1 MGYIIKN
8 TQGLV
13 VTRLT
18 DVGRRKISQ
27 GNFNIS
33 YFQVG
38 DSEVSYTA
46 LTDYNFANS
55 MVIEPSYN
63 SQNNVGI
70 PQSTKNYVKY
80 PFYQQGTTGNTYGIP
95 IQNSVIDEVFNSA
108 APTGFFQ
115 QVTQTFTNGTTNS
128 ECFQFLEDGVCYNS
142 QYTTVINNFNGASTI
157 SLSSN
162 PCVDSAT
169 NPISAGTKV
178 AIWIQGETS
187 LNATCNDVTILG
199 TTNCVKP
206 CKNILFYNV
215 VNVAGTFITLDRPL
229 PNFDNTTFNIFTR
242 HARLFFYYS
251 GASDYDLTSPMVYD
265 TNSVINYESICYPTD
280 GFVRVWNMNI
290 PWSESPAGTTSA
302 NLTYQEFGSIDYLGL
317 KEYYGYYNSS
327 GQTDTSGTW
336 YYNSFGE
343 RVNVTPEEQK
353 TIAIVHYSNSSII
366 NWYGEKFACE
376 TYDPTNPGATG
387 QARNFQITI
396 PWLAWHKNEFCCSS
410 QSTTNQSSTTF
421 YIDPPG
427 FDSLDL
433 LEPHYIQSSKNID
446 MNSPGIRYFHLYDT
460 NEAYPDGP
468 PNRVGKVFPDDKI
481 IIFDDEEIVAALS
494 YASNRNWTLPAPR
507 LETVTPGSCG
517 SDTDGLLNDD
527 TECVWITYLFKQRLN
542 GGAQGLHCNY
552 YQKICGPKPD
562 CSTGEQNVSITFGGD
577 FGCMSQGLSYGWG
590 AGQFWI
596 LAQKT
601 NTTDRPDPAKW
612 KAIDFTQTLSGAGFI
627 NASGYINPVGMT
639 SLNFT
644 ISQSDYDSGVQYSL
658 SNQIDVKVLNDTNE
672 YAMNFGDETFFHG
685 YIQTDIQATIYEMR
699 YLINLPSNQ
708 FTFSSN
714 PSWSEGITPYMT
726 EIGLFDTDRN
736 LLALGKFQSP
746 QLRQGVQQLVLKL
759 DF

>member
-1 MGYIIKN
+1 MGYIIKD

-33 YFQVG
+33 YFQIG

-46 LTDYNFANS
+46 LTDYNYSNS
-55 MVIEPSYN
+55 MVLEPSYN

-70 PQSTKNYVKY
+70 PQSTKNDVKY
-80 PFYQQGTTGNTYGIP
+80 PFYLQGNTGTTYGIP
-95 IQNSVIDEVFNSA
+95 FQNSVIDEVFNSA
-108 APTGFFQ
+108 SPNGTMQ
-115 QVTQTFTNGTTNS
+115 QVTQNTLLGQINPR
-128 ECFQFLEDGVCYNS
+128 CFQFLEDGVCYNS
-142 QYTTVINNFNGASTI
+142 EYTAIVNNFNGLSTLVI
-157 SLSSN
+157 SSN
-162 PCVDSAT
+162 PCVGSAT

-178 AIWIQGETS
+178 AIWISADLLT
-187 LNATCNDVTILG
+187 NITCNDVNILG
-199 TTNCVKP
+199 LTNCVTP
-206 CKNILFYNV
+206 CNNVLFYNV
-215 VNVAGTFITLDRPL
+215 VSAGGAFITLDRPL
-229 PNFDNTTFNIFTR
+229 PNFDNTIYNSGTR
-242 HARLFFYYS
+242 YARLFFYYS
-251 GASDYDLTSPMVYD
+251 GASDYDLTSPMTYD
-265 TNSVINYESICYPTD
+265 TNSVTNYQSICYPTD

-290 PWSESPAGTTSA
+290 PWSESPAGTTLN

-376 TYDPTNPGATG
+376 TYDSTNPGATG

-410 QSTTNQSSTTF
+410 QSSLNQDSSTF

-427 FDSLDL
+427 FDSFDL
-433 LEPHYIQSSKNID
+433 LQSYHLQSTRNND

-460 NEAYPDGP
+460 NEVYPGGP
-468 PNRVGKVFPDDKI
+468 PSRVGKVFPDDKI

-494 YASNRNWTLPAPR
+494 YVSNRSWTLPAPR
-507 LETVTPGSCG
+507 LGTVAPGTCD
-517 SDTDGLLNDD
+517 SDTDGVLNDD
-527 TECVWITYLFKQRLN
+527 TECLWVTYLFRPRVN
-542 GGAQGLHCNY
+542 GGTQGIHCNY
-552 YQKICGPKPD
+552 YQKICGPSQD
-562 CSTGEQNVSITFGGD
+562 CGATEQNVTVTFGGD
-577 FGCMSQGLSYGWG
+577 FGCMSQNLESGWW
-590 AGQFWI
+590 AGQFWV

-601 NTTDRPDPAKW
+601 NTTDRPDPAAW
-612 KAIDFTQTLSGAGFI
+612 RAIEFTQVLNDNGSINAQGFI
-627 NASGYINPVGMT
+627 APSGMT
-639 SLNFT
+639 SVNFT
-644 ISQSDYDSGVQYSL
+644 ISQTNYDSAPLYEITD
-658 SNQIDVKVLNDTNE
+658 QIFVKLPTENDLQ
-672 YAMNFGDETFFHG
+672 MNFGDETFFHG
-685 YIQTDIQATIYEMR
+685 MVRTDIQSTIYEMR
-699 YLINLPSNQ
+699 YLVNLPSNQ
-708 FTFSSN
+708 FVTSTN
-714 PSWSEGITPYMT
+714 PTWSEGVDTYMT
-726 EIGLFDTDRN
+726 EVGLYDNDKN

-746 QLRQGVQQLVLKL
+746 QSREGVQQVVVKL